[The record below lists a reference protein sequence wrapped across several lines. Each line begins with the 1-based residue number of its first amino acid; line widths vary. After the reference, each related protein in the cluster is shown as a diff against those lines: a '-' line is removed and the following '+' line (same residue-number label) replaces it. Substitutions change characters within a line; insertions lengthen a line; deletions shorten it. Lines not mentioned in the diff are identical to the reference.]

1 MDCSICGDVIG
12 KEAGGWNGGHN
23 AEPINDGRC
32 CGTCNDTLVLQAR
45 IMTNVME
52 SRKQKKEA
60 VDCASPKM
68 RKNLDALGQALGNAM
83 RDDGYDF
90 GRGEGSRKPP
100 YQPSIGRP
108 TVEEVNKAFKENFPT
123 KS

>member
-1 MDCSICGDVIG
+1 MDCSICGNVIG

-32 CGTCNDTLVLQAR
+32 CGTCNDTLVIQAR
-45 IMTNVME
+45 I
-52 SRKQKKEA
+52 RKQKDEVRKGGEESNYWYTYTYNSKKEA

-90 GRGEGSRKPP
+90 GRGK
-100 YQPSIGRP
+100 
-108 TVEEVNKAFKENFPT
+108 
-123 KS
+123 